1 MSPFIFTPRDPELD
15 TAVGSVVSHSA
26 RSHEVSRNATFVSA
40 CTDVQ
45 QELDRVIA
53 ELGRRSVKA
62 YENGDPTGARIFL
75 DRQML
80 AIASRTP
87 EHKAALT
94 AEIDRAIDEGVN
106 YFDWQGR
113 LDAEILKGRVG

>member
-1 MSPFIFTPRDPELD
+1 MTIFFTPRDPEQD
-15 TAVGSVVSHSA
+15 TAVGSVVSHSD
-26 RSHEVSRNATFVSA
+26 RSAAGKPVRKVASDCS
-40 CTDVQ
+40 DVQ

-94 AEIDRAIDEGVN
+94 AEIDRRIDEGVN

-113 LDAEILKGRVG
+113 LDAELANKA

>member
-1 MSPFIFTPRDPELD
+1 MSPDSSFFGCIKSDQD
-15 TAVGSVVSHSA
+15 TASGSIGSH
-26 RSHEVSRNATFVSA
+26 ATCPAAGKPVRKIASD
-40 CTDVQ
+40 CSDVQ

-94 AEIDRAIDEGVN
+94 AEIDRRIDESTFGGE
-106 YFDWQGR
+106 WTR
-113 LDAEILKGRVG
+113 EIA

>member
-1 MSPFIFTPRDPELD
+1 MTAPFFV
-15 TAVGSVVSHSA
+15 TAKDDEYASAGTQVLHTDRSSVVG
-26 RSHEVSRNATFVSA
+26 RNATFVSA

-94 AEIDRAIDEGVN
+94 AEIDRRIDESTFGGE
-106 YFDWQGR
+106 WTC
-113 LDAEILKGRVG
+113 EIR